1 MISALKLCTD
11 INIPVIS
18 ESCTTIT
25 LIANTYT
32 TSKKEKYKQ
41 TIVCLI
47 LLFLSLLNYCKK
59 KMHKNANISVK
70 KIQLKSIQSYKSKP
84 SSFKLFLSL
93 GGELTWTKQNLKW
106 EIVTSLLHTEV
117 LGTPTVFFIFHP
129 VTFTSAAIQNPRRLS
144 VYGCEL
150 KSEVVERTFKKKT
163 QTVLIC
169 LC

>member
-1 MISALKLCTD
+1 MISVLKLCTD

-59 KMHKNANISVK
+59 KKKMHKNANISVK
-70 KIQLKSIQSYKSKP
+70 KIQLKSIQSYKSKT

-117 LGTPTVFFIFHP
+117 LGTPTNFLIFHP
-129 VTFTSAAIQNPRRLS
+129 VTFTSVAIQNPRRLS

-150 KSEVVERTFKKKT
+150 KSEVVERTF
-163 QTVLIC
+163 
-169 LC
+169 

>member
-59 KMHKNANISVK
+59 KCTKMQIYLSKNPIE
-70 KIQLKSIQSYKSKP
+70 IDT
-84 SSFKLFLSL
+84 
-93 GGELTWTKQNLKW
+93 EL
-106 EIVTSLLHTEV
+106 
-117 LGTPTVFFIFHP
+117 
-129 VTFTSAAIQNPRRLS
+129 
-144 VYGCEL
+144 
-150 KSEVVERTFKKKT
+150 
-163 QTVLIC
+163 
-169 LC
+169 

>member
-59 KMHKNANISVK
+59 KNAQKCKYICQKNPIE
-70 KIQLKSIQSYKSKP
+70 IDT
-84 SSFKLFLSL
+84 
-93 GGELTWTKQNLKW
+93 EL
-106 EIVTSLLHTEV
+106 
-117 LGTPTVFFIFHP
+117 
-129 VTFTSAAIQNPRRLS
+129 
-144 VYGCEL
+144 
-150 KSEVVERTFKKKT
+150 
-163 QTVLIC
+163 
-169 LC
+169 